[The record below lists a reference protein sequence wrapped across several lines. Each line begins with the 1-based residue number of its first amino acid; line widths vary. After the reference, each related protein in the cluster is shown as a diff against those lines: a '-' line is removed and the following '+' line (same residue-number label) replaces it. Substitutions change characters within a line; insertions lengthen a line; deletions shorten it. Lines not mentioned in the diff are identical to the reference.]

1 MYGRAQT
8 AYLLRES
15 LAGFRRRKLTTGVT
29 ILIMGSALLVLALF
43 SVITINVSSLLGTAR
58 TGIDVRVFLADGLA
72 DASANELIAH
82 LSSLPGV
89 RRVDYISKEQAL
101 AEFRREL
108 GDETELLDELAE
120 NPLPASLHVQLAE
133 DALNADRQKEI
144 AEAAARWPG
153 VTDVAFSEA
162 WARILDRWHTVFTTA
177 TLIVGL
183 IVFIAAVFVI
193 SNTVKLTVAASAR
206 AVEIM
211 KQVGA
216 TDAFIRTPFL
226 LEGVLEGLLG
236 GVTAMG
242 VLLAAHAVLRPQI
255 AGMVFFTPVQI
266 AGFILFCVG
275 LGFLGSWAALLRYL
289 RL

>member
-43 SVITINVSSLLGTAR
+43 SVITINVSSLLDAAR
-58 TGIDVRVFLADGLA
+58 TGIDVRVFLADDLA
-72 DASANELIAH
+72 DARANELIAH

-108 GDETELLDELAE
+108 GDETELLDELTE

-144 AEAAARWPG
+144 ADAAARWPG
-153 VTDVAFSEA
+153 VTDVAFSEE

-177 TLIVGL
+177 TLIIGL

-236 GVTAMG
+236 GVMAMG
-242 VLLAAHAVLRPQI
+242 VLIAAHAVLRPQI
-255 AGMVFFTPVQI
+255 TGMVFFTPLQI

>member
-58 TGIDVRVFLADGLA
+58 TGIDVRVFLADDLA
-72 DASANELIAH
+72 DARANELIAH

>member
-43 SVITINVSSLLGTAR
+43 SVITINVSSLLDTAR